1 MEGGPMSG
9 RPEIRRLLLK
19 VSGEV
24 FGSQGHSIDTEKVD
38 AFASELIEAR
48 ETGIELAVVSGGGN
62 ILRGA
67 VLSTE
72 KADRVSCDYMGMM
85 ATVINALALQGSLER
100 KGVEAVVMT
109 PFSLE
114 VAAERF
120 VRRQALKHLAEGRI
134 VLMAGGTGNPY
145 FTTDS
150 AAALRAAEIG
160 ADALF
165 KGTKVDGVYDSDPET
180 NKNAIKYEVLSYTDV
195 LNQNLKVMDA
205 TAIALCRDNRIPVVV
220 FDILTRGNL
229 KKVIQGEA
237 LGTIVK

>member
-1 MEGGPMSG
+1 MSK
-9 RPEIRRLLLK
+9 RPEIKRLLLK

-24 FGSQGHSIDTEKVD
+24 FGSEGHSIDMEKVD
-38 AFASELIEAR
+38 GFARELIEAR
-48 ETGIELAVVSGGGN
+48 GTGIELAVVSGGGN

-67 VLSTE
+67 VLCSE
-72 KADRVSCDYMGMM
+72 GADRVSCDYMGMM
-85 ATVINALALQGSLER
+85 ATVINALALQGALER
-100 KGVEAVVMT
+100 GGVEAVVMT

-120 VRRQALKHLAEGRI
+120 VRRQALRHLREGRI

-160 ADALF
+160 ADALV
-165 KGTKVDGVYDSDPET
+165 KGTKVDGVYDSDPKT
-180 NKNAIKYEVLSYTDV
+180 NPDATRLDTLTYADI
-195 LNQNLKVMDA
+195 LKQDLRIMDA
-205 TAIALCRDNRIPVVV
+205 VAVALCRDNGIPIVV

-229 KKVIQGEA
+229 KRVIMGEA
-237 LGTIVK
+237 VGTIVQ

>member
-1 MEGGPMSG
+1 MSK
-9 RPEIRRLLLK
+9 RPEIKRLLLK

-24 FGSQGHSIDTEKVD
+24 FGSEGHSIDMEKVD
-38 AFASELIEAR
+38 GFARELIEAH

-67 VLSTE
+67 ILCAE
-72 KADRVSCDYMGMM
+72 GENRVSCDYMGML
-85 ATVINALALQGSLER
+85 ATVINALALQGALER
-100 KGVEAVVMT
+100 AGVEAVVMT

-120 VRRQALKHLAEGRI
+120 VRRQALRHLREGRI

-160 ADALF
+160 ADALI

-180 NKNAIKYEVLSYTDV
+180 NPDATKMDTLTYTDI
-195 LNQNLKVMDA
+195 LRQDLKVMDA
-205 TAIALCRDNRIPVVV
+205 TAVALCRDNSIPIVV
-220 FDILTRGNL
+220 FDILSKGNL
-229 KKVIQGEA
+229 KRVILGEA
-237 LGTIVK
+237 IGTIVQ

>member
-1 MEGGPMSG
+1 MSK

-24 FGSQGHSIDTEKVD
+24 FGSEGHSIDMEKVD
-38 AFASELIEAR
+38 GFARELIEAH

-67 VLSTE
+67 ILCAE
-72 KADRVSCDYMGMM
+72 GENRVSCDYMGML
-85 ATVINALALQGSLER
+85 ATVINALALQGALER
-100 KGVEAVVMT
+100 AGVEAVVMT

-120 VRRQALKHLAEGRI
+120 VRRQALRHLREGRI

-160 ADALF
+160 ADALI

-180 NKNAIKYEVLSYTDV
+180 NPDATKMDTLTYTDI
-195 LNQNLKVMDA
+195 LRQDLKVMDA
-205 TAIALCRDNRIPVVV
+205 TAVALCRDNSIPIVV
-220 FDILTRGNL
+220 FDILSKGNL
-229 KKVIQGEA
+229 KRVILGEA
-237 LGTIVK
+237 IGTIVQ

>member
-1 MEGGPMSG
+1 MSK
-9 RPEIRRLLLK
+9 RPEIKRLLLK

-24 FGSQGHSIDTEKVD
+24 FGSEGHSIDMEKVD
-38 AFASELIEAR
+38 GFARELIEAR
-48 ETGIELAVVSGGGN
+48 GTGIELAVVSGGGN

-67 VLSTE
+67 VLCSE
-72 KADRVSCDYMGMM
+72 GDDRVSCDYMGMM
-85 ATVINALALQGSLER
+85 ATVINALALQGALER
-100 KGVEAVVMT
+100 GGVEAVVMT

-120 VRRQALKHLAEGRI
+120 VRRQALRHLREGRI

-160 ADALF
+160 ADALV
-165 KGTKVDGVYDSDPET
+165 KGTKVDGVYDSDPKV
-180 NKNAIKYEVLSYTDV
+180 NPHAIRMDSLTYADILKQD
-195 LNQNLKVMDA
+195 LKVMDA
-205 TAIALCRDNRIPVVV
+205 AAVVLCRDNRIPIVV

-229 KKVIQGEA
+229 KRVIMGEA
-237 LGTIVK
+237 IGTIVQ